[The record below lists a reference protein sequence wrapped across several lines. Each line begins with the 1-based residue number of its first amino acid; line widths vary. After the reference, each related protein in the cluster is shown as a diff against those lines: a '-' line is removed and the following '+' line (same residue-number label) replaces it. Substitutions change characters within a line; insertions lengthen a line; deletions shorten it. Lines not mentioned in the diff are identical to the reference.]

1 MPSLSK
7 EAWSLKQLSSD
18 LKVVIGQARLNRLAM
33 EDLLHLLECA
43 AAGFDEIANRLE
55 EPKAR
60 PDKEADE
67 IIASWVNYR
76 GVRVG
81 DVLLRDPA
89 GDQDEL
95 GGDYEFWKVLHVNR
109 KRNRLLAVDLQGN
122 QKSFSPSEFVKR
134 WSRKE
139 AESLRLPWR
148 Y

>member
-7 EAWSLKQLSSD
+7 EAWSIKQLSAD
-18 LKVVIGQARLNRLAM
+18 LKMLVGHARSGRVVL
-33 EDLLHLLECA
+33 EDLLRMLELA
-43 AAGFDEIANRLE
+43 ANGMSEIANKLE
-55 EPKAR
+55 EPITR

-67 IIASWVNYR
+67 IVASWVNYR